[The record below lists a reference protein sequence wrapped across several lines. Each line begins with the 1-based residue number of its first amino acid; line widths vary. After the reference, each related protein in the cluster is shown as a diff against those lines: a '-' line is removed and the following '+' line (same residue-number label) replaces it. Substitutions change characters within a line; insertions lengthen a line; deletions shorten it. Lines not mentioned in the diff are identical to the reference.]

1 MKKIHNSFQVLM
13 VAALVVSATVPGLA
27 QTPVVASNPA
37 DKATTKT
44 RQRFAAK
51 TAEDKTTDVKTSDP
65 TKRQGKR
72 GSEPDEVKL
81 PAEAM
86 TKPQTDAATKPAELL
101 DDVLVSDTLPITAP
115 GANKSASSLDD
126 VLVSDTPAA
135 SLNTSANKPTDVP
148 ADTQANR
155 HEQAS
160 EEAAVVPYY
169 NNFFNTY
176 RLGPEDVV
184 SVSVFGQD
192 RYSRS
197 GIIIPPSGRISL
209 ALIPGGVFVNGKT
222 VDEVAEAIKKSYDEY
237 IIDPQVSVSL
247 DKASSYR
254 YSVIGDVA
262 QPGIRL
268 MSHRLTVTEALGE
281 AGGVLQTGDRS
292 KVVVLRRQADGN
304 LTPIPVNVSAI
315 YKGRAPDVTYLVPG
329 DQVLVPGNRLKS
341 MQKIMTFF
349 PILSFARIFTG
360 GIFP

>member
-1 MKKIHNSFQVLM
+1 MEVGMKNMHKVFATIMAAVL
-13 VAALVVSATVPGLA
+13 LLSATVSGFA
-27 QTPVVASNPA
+27 QTPAAANNAP
-37 DKATTKT
+37 DTATTKT
-44 RQRFAAK
+44 RQRFATK
-51 TAEDKTTDVKTSDP
+51 TPEDKTPEVKTSDP
-65 TKRQGKR
+65 VKRQGKS
-72 GSEPDEVKL
+72 GGVPDEVKQ
-81 PAEAM
+81 P
-86 TKPQTDAATKPAELL
+86 TDPATKSVAL
-101 DDVLVSDTLPITAP
+101 DDVLVADTPPTTAD
-115 GANKSASSLDD
+115 GNKSSLDD
-126 VLVSDTPAA
+126 VLVSDAPAPSA
-135 SLNTSANKPTDVP
+135 SKSVNKSTDVP

-268 MSHRLTVTEALGE
+268 MSHRMTVTEALGE

-292 KVVVLRRQADGN
+292 RVVVLRRQADGN
-304 LTPIPVNVSAI
+304 LTPIAVNVNAI
-315 YKGRAPDVTYLVPG
+315 YKGKAPDVTYLVPG
-329 DQVLVPGNRLKS
+329 DQVIVPGNKFKTF
-341 MQKIMTFF
+341 QKVMTLF